1 MHAYE
6 SIPDFSTQNGL
17 SQALGQEQKAWCLLV
32 EMAGSPSVLC
42 LGREGLAQH
51 CGVPGS
57 FALPSRA
64 LAG

>member
-6 SIPDFSTQNGL
+6 SMPDFSTQNGL
-17 SQALGQEQKAWCLLV
+17 SQALGKEQKACCLLV

-42 LGREGLAQH
+42 SGREGLAQH

-57 FALPSRA
+57 FALPSSV
-64 LAG
+64 LVG